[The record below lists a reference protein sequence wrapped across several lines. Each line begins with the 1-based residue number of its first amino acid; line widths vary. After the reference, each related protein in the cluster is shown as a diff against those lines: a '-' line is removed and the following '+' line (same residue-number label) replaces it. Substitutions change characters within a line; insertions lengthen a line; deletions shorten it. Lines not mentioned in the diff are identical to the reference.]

1 MVVPMIPSDRDA
13 VVAGEALLVTGR
25 DQCLALPEQELLQV
39 NLAGAEL
46 LVICKM
52 DIGNFYRPPYCV
64 CTKHLLYCFAEG
76 CRCKLSFWAVH

>member
-52 DIGNFYRPPYCV
+52 DVWNMSHPY
-64 CTKHLLYCFAEG
+64 
-76 CRCKLSFWAVH
+76 S